1 MSTLNCYF
9 SKIIFSFLAMCY
21 NEIVNIAMRGVIVRN
36 RISEL
41 RQKNNLTQKE
51 LAEKLDIN
59 YSVLSRIETND
70 RPIKG
75 DELLKIADFFGVTAD
90 YLLGRSSSPQLSH
103 NSKSKVSELEEDFPE
118 GISVLY
124 RANKNLTPEQ
134 KEMMLRMIKATFF
147 EDERE

>member
-9 SKIIFSFLAMCY
+9 SKVIFSFLAMCY

-90 YLLGRSSSPQLSH
+90 YLLGRSSNPQLSH

-147 EDERE
+147 EDDEE

>member
-9 SKIIFSFLAMCY
+9 SKVIFSFLAMCY

-90 YLLGRSSSPQLSH
+90 YLLGRSSNPQLSH
-103 NSKSKVSELEEDFPE
+103 NSQSKVSELEEDFPE
-118 GISVLY
+118 GVSVLY

-147 EDERE
+147 EDEEK

>member
-1 MSTLNCYF
+1 
-9 SKIIFSFLAMCY
+9 MCY

-75 DELLKIADFFGVTAD
+75 DELLKIADFFA
-90 YLLGRSSSPQLSH
+90 LLL
-103 NSKSKVSELEEDFPE
+103 
-118 GISVLY
+118 IIYSVAHLT
-124 RANKNLTPEQ
+124 RNFLMAQNLKFQ
-134 KEMMLRMIKATFF
+134 N
-147 EDERE
+147 

>member
-9 SKIIFSFLAMCY
+9 SKVIFSFLAMCY
-21 NEIVNIAMRGVIVRN
+21 NKIVNIAMRGVIVRN

-90 YLLGRSSSPQLSH
+90 YLLGRSSNPKLSH
-103 NSKSKVSELEEDFPE
+103 GSKSKVSELEEDFPE